1 VADLVVVTPGVE
13 DPRKAK
19 LEAIKAKTKR
29 RVGFLST
36 MGHDFYL
43 VGPTRTQW
51 HQFKDAAVDPKRK
64 RAAMENLGAICCVD
78 PTPNDVQAMFE
89 DMPALAE
96 WTAGCGDFHTMG
108 GPQIAVLPVPL
119 LRFGASCPPLWLRSS
134 EHMSLLVIEVGP
146 LIHELEIG
154 MRVWPP
160 SCGAR

>member
-1 VADLVVVTPGVE
+1 MADLSVVPHGAD

-64 RAAMENLGAICCVD
+64 RAAMENLGAACCVD
-78 PTPNDVQAMFE
+78 PAPDTVQALFE

-96 WTAGCGDFHTMG
+96 TLAMKAAELAGYDEHAELQDFG
-108 GPQIAVLPVPL
+108 IA
-119 LRFGASCPPLWLRSS
+119 
-134 EHMSLLVIEVGP
+134 
-146 LIHELEIG
+146 
-154 MRVWPP
+154 
-160 SCGAR
+160 